1 MSRFRKLDF
10 FEALVFLNLYK
21 FLNLVKNTILLL
33 LFLLLRIL
41 LFTLLVVLS
50 TWFLSK
56 DGKVFYIKI
65 NSTIIYIAK
74 IFNKILIKIGKANK
88 YLNILYQVQFKLIS
102 NYFNLFTF
110 NLYFLA

>member
-88 YLNILYQVQFKLIS
+88 YLNILYQV
-102 NYFNLFTF
+102 
-110 NLYFLA
+110 